1 MLQKSLTTT
10 QGEPERFY
18 HGFVLGLMAELTD
31 RYTVTSNRES
41 GFGRYDVML
50 EPHKTPITLPWSE
63 ESPRPLDGIII
74 EFKVQEEDEKE
85 LADTAARALQQIE
98 EKKYQAALMAKG
110 IPESRIRKY
119 GFAFC
124 GKRVLIGRG

>member
-1 MLQKSLTTT
+1 MTGVQTCAL
-10 QGEPERFY
+10 
-18 HGFVLGLMAELTD
+18 
-31 RYTVTSNRES
+31 
-41 GFGRYDVML
+41 
-50 EPHKTPITLPWSE
+50 PISPWSE
-63 ESPRPLDGIII
+63 ESPHPLDGIVI

-85 LADTAARALQQIE
+85 LADTVARALQQIE
-98 EKKYQAALMAKG
+98 KKKYQAALMAKG